1 MRVNVT
7 IPAPP
12 MHDTQWVGLTI
23 EVYARDAVNANY
35 YNSKLVTVWGVQ
47 LRFGDRVAN
56 FSPTVRFQTVSSPT
70 PFTPHGSNT
79 SVTNVG
85 HVVAHDNEKFSIAPY
100 CDGLLFPLP
109 GRDKKTVYSER
120 SFKALLQLVL
130 GATNQRLG
138 STNQRAQVL
147 GATNQVLGAT
157 NQILG
162 ATNQRAQVLG
172 STNQR
177 LGSTN
182 QRLGPTNQ
190 RAQALWAVLYGWM
203 WREDE
208 STEVD
213 PGFLTQMIAWSREA
227 QVSE

>member
-1 MRVNVT
+1 MGVNVT

-12 MHDTQWVGLTI
+12 MPDTQWVGLTI

-47 LRFGDRVAN
+47 LRFGDRLAN

-70 PFTPHGSNT
+70 PFTPYGSNT

-100 CDGLLFPLP
+100 CDGLLFPFP

-130 GATNQRLG
+130 GATNQRAQAIG
-138 STNQRAQVL
+138 STNQVAKQVL
-147 GATNQVLGAT
+147 GATNQRVQAIGST
-157 NQILG
+157 N
-162 ATNQRAQVLG
+162 QVLG
-172 STNQR
+172 S
-177 LGSTN
+177 
-182 QRLGPTNQ
+182 TNQ

-203 WREDE
+203 WMEDE
-208 STEVD
+208 SDEVD
-213 PGFLTQMIAWSREA
+213 PGFLAQMIAWSREA
-227 QVSE
+227 QVRACVSGYASECIGE